1 MPFDCARHSGEISR
15 FSDSPDQDEFA
26 GRLSSPLVLLLTGSN
41 RADAPA
47 ADRVGRAP
55 RGGLFAPV
63 SSYVGCDSD
72 LLGTIRRGLQWEVI
86 EPPLWRDSK
95 ESVDEK

>member
-1 MPFDCARHSGEISR
+1 MRPPRIEWA
-15 FSDSPDQDEFA
+15 
-26 GRLSSPLVLLLTGSN
+26 T
-41 RADAPA
+41 
-47 ADRVGRAP
+47 AP

-95 ESVDEK
+95 EPVDEKQVERFRSLPEH